1 MFHAKIKSETLKGV
15 VDVVSTLVDEAK
27 FNIDADGIELKAV
40 DPAHVAMVD
49 MKVEKSAFEEFS
61 ADETEL
67 GIDLD
72 KIKEVLRLSRAGD
85 IIEMEQDEAKNR
97 LVLNVGNITRRM
109 NLVDTAGMSDPKV
122 PNLNLP
128 AKITVTSDEL
138 QKGIRA
144 AESVSDHIALNATPE
159 GFEMFSEGDTD
170 SVSLKLPK
178 DLLISLE
185 CHREGEEP
193 VPPGL
198 LLQHG
203 PLDPCRLGRHHQPGQ
218 RLPGEAGV
226 RDRGQEGHRQLPP
239 CAADRER
246 LSTYQTPF
254 LRFFSFLLSGRPRL

>member
-27 FNIDADGIELKAV
+27 FNIDADGMELKAV

-49 MKVEKSAFEEFS
+49 LKVQRSAFEEFS

-97 LVLNVGNITRRM
+97 LVLNLGNITRRM

-144 AESVSDHIALNATPE
+144 AESVSDHIALNASPE
-159 GFEMFSEGDTD
+159 GFEMYSEGDTD

-178 DLLISLE
+178 DLLISLDVSE
-185 CHREGEEP
+185 K
-193 VPPGL
+193 VKSL
-198 LLQHG
+198 F
-203 PLDPCRLGRHHQPGQ
+203 PLDYFSNMVRSIPAGSVVTINLGSDFPVK
-218 RLPGEAGV
+218 LEF
-226 RDRGQEGHRQLPP
+226 DI
-239 CAADRER
+239 ADKQG
-246 LSTYQTPF
+246 SVDY
-254 LRFFSFLLSGRPRL
+254 LLAPRIESD